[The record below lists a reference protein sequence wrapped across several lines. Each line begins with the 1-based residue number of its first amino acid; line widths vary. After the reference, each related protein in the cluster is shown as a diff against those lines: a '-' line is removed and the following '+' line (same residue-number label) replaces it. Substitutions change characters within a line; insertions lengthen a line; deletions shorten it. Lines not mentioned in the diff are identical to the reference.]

1 MRFPSY
7 SLKNKLNH
15 TEAIMNEIIRHPGAM
30 VWEELR
36 EFPGKGEV
44 TMLRE
49 EGKGGAKTMIIRLPA
64 GGQIIPHSHV
74 GVVQHYV
81 LEGECET
88 QGKTLGQGAYRF
100 LPKHADV
107 STIVTTEGVTI
118 LMIYDAAAE

>member
-1 MRFPSY
+1 MT
-7 SLKNKLNH
+7 NQQ
-15 TEAIMNEIIRHPGAM
+15 EVAMNEVVRYPGEM
-30 VWEELR
+30 LWKTLR

-44 TMLRE
+44 TVLRE
-49 EGKGGAKTMIIRLPA
+49 EGKGGAKTIIVRLPA

-88 QGKTLGQGAYRF
+88 QGKTLGRGAYRF

-107 STIVTTEGVTI
+107 STIFTKDGVTI
-118 LMIYDAAAE
+118 LMVYDAAFE

>member
-1 MRFPSY
+1 
-7 SLKNKLNH
+7 
-15 TEAIMNEIIRHPGAM
+15 MNEIIHYPGAM
-30 VWEELR
+30 IWQELR

-44 TMLRE
+44 TVLRE
-49 EGKGGAKTMIIRLPA
+49 EGKGGAKTMIVRLPA

-88 QGKTLGQGAYRF
+88 QGKTLGRGAYRF

-107 STIVTTEGVTI
+107 STIFTKAGVTI
-118 LMIYDAAAE
+118 LMIYDATFE